1 MNKYLNLL
9 IILLLSAFLS
19 NCGFLGPAEDPLN
32 ENSREIA
39 KHGKVREKMDLSLG
53 QLFGIDDNV
62 TFKDNIVW
70 NVALDKVSFMPLQTV
85 DKSSGII
92 TTEWYQVSDDTNN
105 RIKIVIKVTGDVAED
120 ASLAVQVF
128 KETFDGSKWTSVG
141 NNEDLAL
148 KIKNSILDQSLKLQ
162 VAKEIS

>member
-1 MNKYLNLL
+1 
-9 IILLLSAFLS
+9 
-19 NCGFLGPAEDPLN
+19 
-32 ENSREIA
+32 
-39 KHGKVREKMDLSLG
+39 MDLSLG

-105 RIKIVIKVTGDVAED
+105 RIKIVIKVTGDIAED